1 MLTQLFVLLGIG
13 IPLVLAWGLG
23 RSMPDWSK
31 RKVALWSATPIPA
44 IAAIPG
50 FAFIGYAATAAPENC
65 GTVGCE
71 TEMDVGLVLLAV
83 TGSVFVIGALL
94 AFAVVA
100 IVRRATPDKADVD
113 VFE

>member
-23 RSMPDWSK
+23 RSKPDWSK
-31 RKVALWSATPIPA
+31 RKVALWSASPIPA
-44 IAAIPG
+44 TAAIPG
-50 FAFIGYAATAAPENC
+50 FAFIGNASTVAPENC

-71 TEMDVGLVLLAV
+71 SEMNVGLVLLAV
-83 TGSVFVIGALL
+83 TGSVFVIGAIL
-94 AFAVVA
+94 AFAIVA
-100 IVRRATPDKADVD
+100 IVRRATPEKADMD

>member
-13 IPLVLAWGLG
+13 IPLVLAGGLG
-23 RSMPDWSK
+23 RSKPDWSK
-31 RKVALWSATPIPA
+31 RKVALWSATPLPA

-83 TGSVFVIGALL
+83 TGSVFFIGALL
-94 AFAVVA
+94 ALATIAVV
-100 IVRRATPDKADVD
+100 RRSTSAKSDMD